1 MATAPKRRRS
11 VAPPLDR
18 NLTIRLS
25 PDMRERL
32 EREADERGLSVGLI
46 VREAL
51 EEHWERRNRKRGE
64 AARPDETGLERGA
77 R

>member
-1 MATAPKRRRS
+1 MTTAPKRRRS

-51 EEHWERRNRKRGE
+51 EQHWERRNGDG
-64 AARPDETGLERGA
+64 AARPDETGLGWGTR
-77 R
+77 

>member
-1 MATAPKRRRS
+1 MTTAPKRRRS

-51 EEHWERRNRKRGE
+51 EQHWERRDG
-64 AARPDETGLERGA
+64 AARPDETGLGWGTR
-77 R
+77 

>member
-1 MATAPKRRRS
+1 MATVPKRRRS
-11 VAPPLDR
+11 VVPPLDR

-51 EEHWERRNRKRGE
+51 GEHWERRDGGG
-64 AARPDETGLERGA
+64 AALWSDETGPGRETR
-77 R
+77 

>member
-1 MATAPKRRRS
+1 VATVPKRRRS

-51 EEHWERRNRKRGE
+51 EEHWERHAGGGV
-64 AARPDETGLERGA
+64 ATRPGATGPERGT